1 MIGQQQRRYTFK
13 VNHKGTRGLKSVAA
27 FMNRVGNMLNNLRV
41 VGGDA
46 IITPDAIWIRAGG
59 ESSAD
64 TRPRSFALSKSG
76 THGEIASITEGR
88 FIVHGIGTYSV
99 AADTVTL
106 TGGPYVWVYA
116 HASANNWT
124 TNGIAVASGTVDQE
138 PRTNNAQ
145 IIVTLYEFQYVAE
158 TESYSL
164 TNVRAGGQDV
174 QFMAA
179 IRGGN

>member
-1 MIGQQQRRYTFK
+1 VRVFPRRFTP
-13 VNHKGTRGLKSVAA
+13 GTPLCTRGLAEGLAKMAMFWEQLEVVNGILDWPAGRPRIMCGGAA
-27 FMNRVGNMLNNLRV
+27 N
-41 VGGDA
+41 A
-46 IITPDAIWIRAGG
+46 TIT
-59 ESSAD
+59 
-64 TRPRSFALSKSG
+64 PRSFRLTSSG
-76 THGEIASITEGR
+76 NNNEVASITEGR
-88 FIVHGIGTYSV
+88 FVVHGIGTYSV

-116 HASANNWT
+116 HASANNWN

-138 PRTNNAQ
+138 PRTGNAQ
-145 IIVTLYEFQYVAE
+145 VIVTLYEFQYVA
-158 TESYSL
+158 ESYSL